1 MIVVHP
7 ARYCHGG
14 ERLRPQFCCIDY
26 TVMFCQVLRNG
37 LYMETTKRSG
47 FRVRSG
53 KKNCVKV
60 TTAHYIL
67 GLYST
72 EERQEVIGEERRT
85 GQGKEHKVA

>member
-37 LYMETTKRSG
+37 LSMETTKRSG

-53 KKNCVKV
+53 KKNVKV